1 MATLA
6 DSFLQDLE
14 ELNVEEEEEETG
26 ELIEDDDFIIDAI
39 EEYEQMQSNVL
50 CVVSDLSRQQTFID
64 ILERVRKLK
73 DIPVEQID
81 TSESTDDEYELID
94 QCNKFVINSDTEIL
108 NIHKFIRDIFS
119 KRFPELESI
128 VYSPLEFI
136 AVVQRIQNETDL
148 THIDLS
154 DLLPNT
160 IIMAVTVAA
169 SMTTGSPLPPTELEK
184 ALGAAKEAMHLA
196 ECRKEILLYLESR
209 MNLLAPNL
217 TSLLGS
223 ALAARLVTHAGGLL
237 SLARMPAQNI
247 MSAFYIQLIGS
258 SKKLS
263 LGFGTSQ
270 MKGSMGLICAS
281 EIVQN
286 TPPAFR
292 NRAVRLIST
301 KCSLAARVDS
311 FNQNRNGEVG
321 IAHRE
326 HIISM
331 LIKLQEPPPAPQ
343 KKSLPIPDEKQK
355 TRRGGKRLRRMKEKY
370 GITEVRKQANRLK
383 FGLEAED
390 EPTLEIG
397 KGLGMLG
404 KSTGLGK
411 VRLQVKTKKLHVAP
425 KRRALPQSSNH
436 PASGMTSSL
445 VFTPVQGIELCNPD
459 AARLKSHKTGDTY
472 FSNTRKFVKSMKTS

>member
-1 MATLA
+1 MH
-6 DSFLQDLE
+6 LE
-14 ELNVEEEEEETG
+14 ELNVEEEEEIG
-26 ELIEDDDFIIDAI
+26 ELIEDDDFIINAI
-39 EEYEQMQSNVL
+39 EEYEQMQSNAL
-50 CVVSDLSRQQTFID
+50 CIVSDLSRHKSFID
-64 ILERVRKLK
+64 VLERVRKLK
-73 DIPVEQID
+73 DVPVDQID
-81 TSESTDDEYELID
+81 TSESADDEYDLID

-160 IIMAVTVAA
+160 VIMAVTVAA
-169 SMTTGSPLPPTELEK
+169 SMTTGSLLPPTELEK
-184 ALGAAKEAMHLA
+184 
-196 ECRKEILLYLESR
+196 ILLYLESR

-247 MSAFYIQLIGS
+247 MLIGS

-270 MKGSMGLICAS
+270 MKGNLGLICAS

-286 TPPAFR
+286 TPPALR

-311 FNQNRNGEVG
+311 FKQYRNGEIG
-321 IAHRE
+321 AAHRE

-343 KKSLPIPDEKQK
+343 KKSLPVPDEKQK

-370 GITEVRKQANRLK
+370 GVTEIRKQANRMK

-411 VRLQVKTKKLHVAP
+411 VRLQVKPKKLHVAP
-425 KRRALPQSSNH
+425 KRRAVPQSSNH

-459 AARLKSHKTGDTY
+459 AARLKSQKTNDTY
-472 FSNTRKFVKSMKTS
+472 FSNTGKFTKNVKTS